1 MRPPTSSFRDM
12 LRRLIWPAVVMVLT
26 FLVFWRPSVPIASIE
41 QDIQPSAADRAAM
54 SQVWGPPWHHGL
66 ATARFTVI
74 LYAELECP
82 YCRTY
87 VPPLMAWIERH
98 PDIRLQW
105 QHVPLSMHEPAAS
118 QLAALAE
125 CAGEVGGSEAYW
137 RTISWIYQ
145 HTQGEGL
152 GLPAG
157 VLHPCHRALRA
168 CLASERPLAIVQA
181 QADGAADNGIA
192 ATPTLYLRDERTGES
207 LRLQGPI
214 PGDALLSAMD
224 LLVADDPVS
233 ELAETTELSAV
244 PDGNKPR

>member
-12 LRRLIWPAVVMVLT
+12 LRRLIWPAVVMMLT

-54 SQVWGPPWHHGL
+54 SQVWGTPWHHGL
-66 ATARFTVI
+66 ATARFTLI
-74 LYAELECP
+74 L
-82 YCRTY
+82 
-87 VPPLMAWIERH
+87 
-98 PDIRLQW
+98 
-105 QHVPLSMHEPAAS
+105 
-118 QLAALAE
+118 
-125 CAGEVGGSEAYW
+125 
-137 RTISWIYQ
+137 
-145 HTQGEGL
+145 
-152 GLPAG
+152 
-157 VLHPCHRALRA
+157 
-168 CLASERPLAIVQA
+168 
-181 QADGAADNGIA
+181 A

-233 ELAETTELSAV
+233 ELAEMTELSAV